1 MTNGVKIGLSP
12 YPLPSWGGSRGRG
25 RYLSKHG
32 DYSTNANKK
41 RDDGDSYAALVV
53 TTAPR
58 VEAGEE
64 ADDG

>member
-1 MTNGVKIGLSP
+1 MTNGVKIG
-12 YPLPSWGGSRGRG
+12 PLPLSTPQLGGSRGRG

-53 TTAPR
+53 TTAPC

>member
-1 MTNGVKIGLSP
+1 MTNGVKIGPFPLS
-12 YPLPSWGGSRGRG
+12 LPSWGGSRGRG